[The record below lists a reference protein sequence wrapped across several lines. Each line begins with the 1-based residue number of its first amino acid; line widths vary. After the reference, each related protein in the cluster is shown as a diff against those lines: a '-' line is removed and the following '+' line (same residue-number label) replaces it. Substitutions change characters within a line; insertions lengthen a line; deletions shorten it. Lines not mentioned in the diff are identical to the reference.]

1 MDRSMTHQ
9 YKTDK
14 QCFIVE
20 RATLKRGPWLDESI
34 PQPGYPT
41 KSAGSYPYQ
50 QRKSEYRVQS
60 SYFYHTTRWGSLRLG
75 ILYKSSIHMQRYTAR
90 SWSEYSHSPEMYIRS
105 CHVLGGDVLCG
116 RLEFS
121 KTSWRRHCHSFEF
134 YLMVENKKKKEKQRN
149 RVVLCGKNLD
159 PDDTGSWRDSTGILL
174 VQDLRNLQIGVQE
187 TGTRVTA
194 LTFPVTVFNPSQRDF

>member
-50 QRKSEYRVQS
+50 QRKSEYRVQL

-75 ILYKSSIHMQRYTAR
+75 ILYKSSIHILRYTAR
-90 SWSEYSHSPEMYIRS
+90 TWSECSHSPEMYIRS
-105 CHVLGGDVLCG
+105 CHVLGGDGLFG
-116 RLEFS
+116 RLEFF

-134 YLMVENKKKKEKQRN
+134 YLMVESKKKTEKQRN
-149 RVVLCGKNLD
+149 RVVLRGKNMKTRTTSGGEILQ
-159 PDDTGSWRDSTGILL
+159 GSCWFKTFFAICKSESKKLARGSQLWL
-174 VQDLRNLQIGVQE
+174 FRLQ
-187 TGTRVTA
+187 
-194 LTFPVTVFNPSQRDF
+194 

>member
-34 PQPGYPT
+34 PQPGHPT
-41 KSAGSYPYQ
+41 KSAGSYPHQ

-90 SWSEYSHSPEMYIRS
+90 SWSEYSHSPEMYKILP
-105 CHVLGGDVLCG
+105 CP
-116 RLEFS
+116 
-121 KTSWRRHCHSFEF
+121 WRRWSLRPSRVFQNILEAALSFLWILPDGRKQEE
-134 YLMVENKKKKEKQRN
+134 VGKAKESGCAVWQE
-149 RVVLCGKNLD
+149 LED

-174 VQDLRNLQIGVQE
+174 VQDLRNRSPRNWHEGHS
-187 TGTRVTA
+187 A
-194 LTFPVTVFNPSQRDF
+194 DFSGYSS